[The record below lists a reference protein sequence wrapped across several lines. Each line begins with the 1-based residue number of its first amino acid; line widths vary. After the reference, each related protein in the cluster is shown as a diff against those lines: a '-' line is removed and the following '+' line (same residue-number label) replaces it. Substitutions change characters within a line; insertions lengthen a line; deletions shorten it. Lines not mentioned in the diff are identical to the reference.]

1 MSGWFANITSSEGAA
16 AFTSLV
22 KQAMTTVESG
32 IDKVLDIQ
40 PDDKLA
46 KPLLPTLEYGI
57 GGSSSKKLS
66 EPTAFSD
73 TKTQAASSSIPSV
86 NPMWQKKEEAKR
98 ELSRAPGK
106 RTKTQ
111 DELFIDMLGGLV
123 STSKSA
129 IASTFQL
136 EKSTSQPESSPTS
149 RVKELLLPKLKS
161 PISQEQLSPKPKSPA
176 SQERHFPRSKPDW
189 SRLSSTNSKSNVPA
203 PLSLNGAPFNEHDMS
218 EPIEASGSGSP
229 SSPAYPTRRASSRIF
244 ENFNHSA
251 NDPYTRQRSMSD
263 NIDLN
268 MRSSVSAGSSKSPSG
283 ILSFERPQSA
293 LARFEITPTIIHDLQ
308 MEPITNVKS
317 SFQTVSCSQPE
328 SKFSAEPEHFQ
339 DMTEMT
345 DIPDSWDIPLDDP
358 IKVLDQSEVL
368 NLAPTIESK
377 QFEMDDQ
384 HLFPVIQPTIAKT
397 VSEPTG
403 MLTAD
408 RQQEISAVTSNS
420 ISLEETFLSNQHA
433 PEIDVE
439 NTDLVDQP
447 NPILEES
454 VSKSPVPFESAHT
467 PSKIE
472 PVSDYHDT
480 MASTQG
486 EIDVKP
492 NLIEISILNTELG
505 ETLSTSASETFKIVD
520 ALSKKHEAEVA
531 DITAQYLAEVKTM
544 QDNVDALKTRIQELE
559 IYIVELK
566 AERDRGVSSI
576 RNSVTDNRVNELTRA
591 LRDKEEAI
599 QGLLS
604 EGEKLSKD
612 ILKANTKI
620 KGLRAVES
628 ELGKELKETQR
639 RLEVCLADLAQIK
652 EKLSKTSDSEKSLAA
667 KVKELENYNDQHV
680 RHRHKLEKELA
691 SVREKSTEL
700 QSLFE
705 NCKKELDEIQTKDH
719 DTQIAAQSATL
730 EAEMR
735 ENSQLRSQLEE
746 SQKKAAQA
754 EDTLHKEIFELRTSL
769 TRAQDES
776 GWKEDN
782 FRQEIETLHRQLHA
796 AEARNEDLAAMGQD
810 STEPLMQQIQILQT
824 QCSQGQ
830 EKQEHIERLLT
841 QKLHDAEKQLGE
853 SMDREAL
860 LRDRTLELTN
870 RVALLEKQNVQELQ
884 EKHCLLAD
892 QADNRLKTANLE
904 EQVKELQMQSDLL
917 KDQFQK
923 NTNLVKKEF
932 EEKLAAK
939 LLEESE
945 KWKKKL
951 QVEQQQLQTS
961 SVARHEKSHS
971 ISSDI
976 SANPV
981 STERQHLDGNHVLSA
996 NGVSSATLFPPGT
1009 PAVVIIERLQLMIKQ
1024 SESQIS
1030 SLQLQLRMATQTRN
1044 EMSDEFVRLTAESEE
1059 LKAKADKAQAIE
1071 SELTEL
1077 QKRYNTALEIL
1088 GEKTERAEELQE
1100 DIKDMRLAFK
1110 AQVEDLVRQ
1119 LGRHAI
1125 KK

>member
-1 MSGWFANITSSEGAA
+1 
-16 AFTSLV
+16 
-22 KQAMTTVESG
+22 
-32 IDKVLDIQ
+32 
-40 PDDKLA
+40 
-46 KPLLPTLEYGI
+46 
-57 GGSSSKKLS
+57 
-66 EPTAFSD
+66 
-73 TKTQAASSSIPSV
+73 
-86 NPMWQKKEEAKR
+86 MWQKKEEAKR

-176 SQERHFPRSKPDW
+176 SQERHFSRSKPDW

-283 ILSFERPQSA
+283 MLSFERPQSA

-308 MEPITNVKS
+308 MEPITNGKS

-368 NLAPTIESK
+368 NLAPTTESK

-454 VSKSPVPFESAHT
+454 VSKSPVLFESAHT

-492 NLIEISILNTELG
+492 NLIETSILNTELG

-591 LRDKEEAI
+591 LRDKERPF
-599 QGLLS
+599 
-604 EGEKLSKD
+604 
-612 ILKANTKI
+612 KACYL

-667 KVKELENYNDQHV
+667 KVKELENYNDQHA

-1059 LKAKADKAQAIE
+1059 L
-1071 SELTEL
+1071 
-1077 QKRYNTALEIL
+1077 YNTALEIL